1 MVFMTIRQHG
11 LFQEKLKQGGLRIYF
26 FENPPGIFHFFTLP
40 QEIPDKTKLI
50 HLHKI
55 VLDPFWKFQGQKQTP
70 LEIPSN
76 FPWSP
81 LEIPLCFY

>member
-1 MVFMTIRQHG
+1 MGYSRKNSNRGVWGYTF
-11 LFQEKLKQGGLRIYF
+11 LKILLEFSI
-26 FENPPGIFHFFTLP
+26 FFTLP

>member
-1 MVFMTIRQHG
+1 MGYSRKNSNRGVWGYTF
-11 LFQEKLKQGGLRIYF
+11 LKILLEF
-26 FENPPGIFHFFTLP
+26 FIFFTLP

-76 FPWSP
+76 FPWSS